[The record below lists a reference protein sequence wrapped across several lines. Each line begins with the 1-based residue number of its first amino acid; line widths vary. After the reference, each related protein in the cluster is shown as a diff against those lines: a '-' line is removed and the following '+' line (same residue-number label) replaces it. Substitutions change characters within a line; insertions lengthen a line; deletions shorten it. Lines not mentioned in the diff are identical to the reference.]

1 LHKEEPMTDIIAGHC
16 FEDTPS
22 GRRCISTD
30 CNGKTCFMSWLSIR
44 DATAAD
50 LGLLN
55 IAHTGALNDAEL
67 ASIVEERAREEAAVW
82 EAISYAASA
91 GSR

>member
-1 LHKEEPMTDIIAGHC
+1 MTDKIAGHSFAETC
-16 FEDTPS
+16 S

-30 CNGKTCFMSWLSIR
+30 CNGRTCFMSWLSIR
-44 DATAAD
+44 DATALD
-50 LGLLN
+50 LGSPG
-55 IAHTGALNDAEL
+55 IAHTGNLNDDEL

>member
-1 LHKEEPMTDIIAGHC
+1 MAYYIAGHS
-16 FEDTPS
+16 FAETSS

-30 CNGKTCFMSWLSIR
+30 CNGRTCFMSWLSIR
-44 DATAAD
+44 DATDAD
-50 LGLLN
+50 LGLPN
-55 IAHTGALNDAEL
+55 IAHTGALDAAEL

>member
-1 LHKEEPMTDIIAGHC
+1 MTDAIAGHS
-16 FEDTPS
+16 FSDTPS
-22 GRRCISTD
+22 GRRCVSVD

-44 DATAAD
+44 DATDAD

-55 IAHTGALNDAEL
+55 IAHTGALNADEL
-67 ASIVEERAREEAAVW
+67 ASIVKERAREEAAVW

>member
-1 LHKEEPMTDIIAGHC
+1 MSEKIAGHS
-16 FEDTPS
+16 FEDSPS
-22 GRRCISTD
+22 GRRCIATD

-50 LGLLN
+50 LGSPG
-55 IAHTGALNDAEL
+55 IAHVGNLNDAEL

-82 EAISYAASA
+82 SAVSYAASA